1 MAKVVSMQGRLQV
14 GDSVLFGYQVIG
26 SLAAVKPRDGHK
38 VSGVLVKKGFS
49 YQIVAPSELSGT
61 LSLFDAHVFA
71 LDR

>member
-1 MAKVVSMQGRLQV
+1 M
-14 GDSVLFGYQVIG
+14 IG
-26 SLAAVKPRDGHK
+26 SLAAVKPRDGHR
-38 VSGVLVKKGFS
+38 VSGVLVKKWFS